1 MSPRSLIVE
10 VEVALELGGRRL
22 TRVAAIAPLLILGQ
36 EVVRHPIP
44 LPESPIR
51 LGARCRI
58 GSPSPRHRQTL
69 EIIGFPGPIP
79 RGKMGRL
86 ASLTDHLTPHEG
98 RPYNQD
104 KRHNR
109 SKNNINGIIG

>member
-36 EVVRHPIP
+36 EVDRHPIP
-44 LPESPIR
+44 MPESPIR

-69 EIIGFPGPIP
+69 EIIVFPGPI
-79 RGKMGRL
+79 RQMGMISPLSRFPVPL
-86 ASLTDHLTPHEG
+86 LLTPL
-98 RPYNQD
+98 PA
-104 KRHNR
+104 
-109 SKNNINGIIG
+109 